1 VVKKKTRPTISY
13 AEYLMLYDGISILSA
28 KEIIGGDGIIVSQS
42 TTGDEDIVMLQFEG
56 EGSVGANAVLMFRKG
71 K

>member
-1 VVKKKTRPTISY
+1 
-13 AEYLMLYDGISILSA
+13 MLYDGISILSA